1 MRKQEQLY
9 EVELKS
15 KSLLREGKKG
25 FITYFKGG
33 NKKTIASNVRKLYP
47 QWTKEEDKPIVNITP
62 ISYREYQSRL
72 DSDIIKH
79 KAHLMKAEA
88 HIV

>member
-15 KSLLREGKKG
+15 KALLKEGKKG

-33 NKKTIASNVRKLYP
+33 NKKTIASNVRVLYP
-47 QWTKEEDKPIVNITP
+47 QWTKAEDKPMVNITP
-62 ISYREYQSRL
+62 ISYREYQERTKTG
-72 DSDIIKH
+72 DIKQ
-79 KAHLMKAEA
+79 KAHLLKAEA

>member
-15 KSLLREGKKG
+15 LALIKDGKKG

-33 NKKTIASNVRKLYP
+33 NKKTIASNMRFLYP
-47 QWTKEEDKPIVNITP
+47 QWTNPEDKPIVNITP
-62 ISYREYQSRL
+62 ITFREYEKRTKS
-72 DSDIIKH
+72 DSIKQ

-88 HIV
+88 HVV